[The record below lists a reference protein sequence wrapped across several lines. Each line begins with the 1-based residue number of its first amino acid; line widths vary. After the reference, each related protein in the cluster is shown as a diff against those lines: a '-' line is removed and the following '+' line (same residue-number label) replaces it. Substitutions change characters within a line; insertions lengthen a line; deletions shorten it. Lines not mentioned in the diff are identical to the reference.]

1 MESTLYT
8 HIQFLIAHSM
18 AAESRH
24 KYIITLKVKV
34 LQFNTTS
41 WHFRLVRYVFGESF
55 FVEKRF
61 DVDATVKKIE
71 KEETEF
77 HSKWRNADNTE
88 FHKQY
93 DLFKEKRSGMVYK
106 SIPKVVNLCP
116 YMRAVVS
123 AVILFPFAI
132 IAKRL
137 PKRKQRPF
145 DIKKSR
151 RNTNIIKVVVIVIF
165 AIWGTHNLLQGNY
178 FMAAFQYGAGSFQ
191 WWGKYLFEYI
201 AKLAE
206 KREAKKEKDDTP
218 KLPKNPSLFLTYL
231 HTNHNK
237 ICPSV
242 AFVDKNDTEVRV

>member
-1 MESTLYT
+1 
-8 HIQFLIAHSM
+8 M

-24 KYIITLKVKV
+24 KYIIILKVKV

-41 WHFRLVRYVFGESF
+41 WHFRLVIWVFGESF

-77 HSKWRNADNTE
+77 HNKWRKVSNTE

-137 PKRKQRPF
+137 PKRKQKPF

-165 AIWGTHNLLQGNY
+165 AIWGTYNLLQGNY

-206 KREAKKEKDDTP
+206 KREAKKEKEDTP
-218 KLPKNPSLFLTYL
+218 KLSKNPSLLLTYL
-231 HTNHNK
+231 HTNHSK
-237 ICPSV
+237 ICPPV

>member
-1 MESTLYT
+1 
-8 HIQFLIAHSM
+8 M

-77 HSKWRNADNTE
+77 HCKWRNVSHKE
-88 FHKQY
+88 FHEQY
-93 DLFKEKRSGMVYK
+93 DLFKQERSGMVYK

-137 PKRKQRPF
+137 PKRKQKPF

-151 RNTNIIKVVVIVIF
+151 RNTNIIKAVVIAIF
-165 AIWGTHNLLQGNY
+165 AVWGTYNLVTGNY
-178 FMAAFQYGAGSFQ
+178 GMAAFQYGVASFQ
-191 WWGKYLFEYI
+191 WWGKYLFEY
-201 AKLAE
+201 LAE
-206 KREAKKEKDDTP
+206 RAIKREEKQEDTP
-218 KLPKNPSLFLTYL
+218 KLSKNPSLFLTYL